1 MKKKLLFV
9 LLALA
14 CCFACAWVFA
24 ACGDDTPA
32 HTHTMAYHSA
42 KAPTCT
48 EDGSV
53 EYWSCSD
60 CGKNF
65 SDEVGEKEITT
76 VTVPAKGHSFGE
88 WQTVREATCM
98 EEGEQTRSCSAC
110 GEVET
115 NKLPLVAHGLIERK
129 ATNATCTKDGN
140 TAYWECETCGKY
152 FEDKDGKQEITDK
165 TSVIIAAHH
174 VYGDSWQHNETEH
187 WQVCENCGEPA
198 EKQEHKLGEDY
209 SCEVCGYEIPLYTV
223 DDDGEYI
230 FNIPAMVDVLTNWI
244 QGDNQYSKDYLAEF
258 WMTENARLV
267 KVLYLNAN
275 INYNFGVIVIA
286 EINGERNSTTINF
299 NDENFYIKIQDKT
312 IKTMND
318 LKKYLWS
325 TNYKQFRPENSITY
339 EYTTID
345 ATPAQLSE
353 FNLMT
358 KNILTKIATKGF
370 QTESIKNPYQNPIP
384 EYANAEVLF
393 GFKTEAG
400 GMVAGLDFGYFQ
412 SWEQYYVLNINGN
425 LEFVKIGIASSVT
438 VGDYV
443 ATEKGN
449 VLSANDKGYLLNVN
463 LFERTPIA
471 AENTELFDGI
481 IKSESVTVGGLRYD
495 IVGDCA
501 VVAPL
506 QSDTISGNVNIPAQI
521 TFQNKTYA
529 VTAIAGCAFYNNDT
543 ITAVTIPESV
553 TEIGEAAFYSC
564 GELTNVILPNNINS
578 IENDVFS
585 YCQKL
590 TTLIIPDGVKSIG
603 NYAFISCHS
612 LSNITIPNS
621 ITSIGNQAFDFCSSL
636 VDIIYKGTKEEW
648 KAIEGRPT
656 WTNYTSN
663 FIVHCTDGEITKD

>member
-1 MKKKLLFV
+1 MKKKLLLI

-14 CCFACAWVFA
+14 CCFACALGFA
-24 ACGDDTPA
+24 ACGENTPT
-32 HTHTMAYHSA
+32 HTHNMTYHAA

-60 CGKNF
+60 CNKNF
-65 SDEVGEKEITT
+65 SDVAGENEITDIT
-76 VTVPAKGHSFGE
+76 VAATGHSFGE
-88 WQTVREATCM
+88 WQTVRAATCT

-110 GEVET
+110 GETEKQT
-115 NKLPLVAHGLIERK
+115 LPLAAHTLIEKK
-129 ATNATCTKDGN
+129 ATDATCTKDGN

-152 FEDKDGKQEITDK
+152 FEDKDGKQEITEK

-174 VYGDSWQHNETEH
+174 VYGDNYEHNDTEH

-198 EKQEHKLGEDY
+198 EKQEHTLGEDY
-209 SCEVCGYEIPLYTV
+209 SCEVCGYEVPLYTV

-267 KVLYLNAN
+267 KVLYLNTD

-286 EINGERNSTTINF
+286 EINGDRNITTINF
-299 NDENFYIKIQDKT
+299 NDENFYIKIQNKT
-312 IKTMND
+312 IKAIND
-318 LKKYLWS
+318 LKKYLWA
-325 TNYKQFRPENSITY
+325 TNYKQFRPEDSITY
-339 EYTTID
+339 EYSTID

-370 QTESIKNPYQNPIP
+370 QGSSIKDTPVNPIP
-384 EYANAEVLF
+384 EYANAQVLF
-393 GFKTEAG
+393 GFKTEKSG
-400 GMVAGLDFGYFQ
+400 TSAGLDLGYVR
-412 SWEQYYVLNINGN
+412 SWEQYYILNINGD
-425 LEFVKIGIASSVT
+425 LEFVKIYISSSVT

-449 VLSANDKGYLLNVN
+449 VLSANDKGYLLYVDE
-463 LFERTPIA
+463 FERTPIA
-471 AENTELFDGI
+471 AEYMELFDGT

-506 QSDTISGNVNIPAQI
+506 QADTISGNVNIPAQI

-529 VTAIAGCAFYNNDT
+529 VTAIAGCAFYNNDA

-553 TEIGEAAFYSC
+553 TEIEEVALYRC
-564 GELTNVILPNNINS
+564 GSLTRISFNGTMAQWNAI
-578 IENDVFS
+578 
-585 YCQKL
+585 
-590 TTLIIPDGVKSIG
+590 TKSL
-603 NYAFISCHS
+603 HW
-612 LSNITIPNS
+612 
-621 ITSIGNQAFDFCSSL
+621 D
-636 VDIIYKGTKEEW
+636 
-648 KAIEGRPT
+648 
-656 WTNYTSN
+656 NYTDN
-663 FIVHCTDGEITKD
+663 YTVYCTDGEITKD

>member
-14 CCFACAWVFA
+14 CCFACAWGFA

-32 HTHTMAYHSA
+32 HTHKMAYHAA

-65 SDEVGEKEITT
+65 SDEAGEKEITT
-76 VTVPAKGHSFGE
+76 VTVPAAGHSFGE

-98 EEGEQTRSCSAC
+98 EKGEQTRSCSAC

-115 NKLPLVAHGLIERK
+115 NKLPLAAHGLIERK

-140 TAYWECETCGKY
+140 TAYWECEACGKY

-230 FNIPAMVDVLTNWI
+230 FNIPAMLDVLNEDTGNGTTWI
-244 QGDNQYSKDYLAEF
+244 SEYYND
-258 WMTENARLV
+258 
-267 KVLYLNAN
+267 LYLNISNFTVDDIIFINASISKIEIGLLATDGSTNLKQYGLIINDGSKWDEFVAN
-275 INYNFGVIVIA
+275 HDN
-286 EINGERNSTTINF
+286 NS
-299 NDENFYIKIQDKT
+299 
-312 IKTMND
+312 
-318 LKKYLWS
+318 LKK
-325 TNYKQFRPENSITY
+325 FREFLTFTSKPFERENSINY

-345 ATPAQLSE
+345 ATPEQLSE

-370 QTESIKNPYQNPIP
+370 QSSSVKDTPVNPIP
-384 EYANAEVLF
+384 EYANAQVLF
-393 GFKTEAG
+393 GFKTEPKRNTIGADLG
-400 GMVAGLDFGYFQ
+400 NIRYWQ
-412 SWEQYYVLNINGN
+412 HYYVLNINDK
-425 LEFVKIGIASSVT
+425 LEFCNIDITSSY
-438 VGDYV
+438 DRV
-443 ATEKGN
+443 ANEKTN
-449 VLSANDKGYLLNVN
+449 VLNANDNGYIITKI
-463 LFERTPIA
+463 ERTPIA
-471 AENTELFDGI
+471 AENIELFDGI

-506 QSDTISGNVNIPAQI
+506 QADTISGNVNIPAQI
-521 TFQNKTYA
+521 TYQNKTYA

-553 TEIGEAAFYSC
+553 TEIGEVALYSC
-564 GELTNVILPNNINS
+564 GSLTR
-578 IENDVFS
+578 
-585 YCQKL
+585 
-590 TTLIIPDGVKSIG
+590 
-603 NYAFISCHS
+603 ISF
-612 LSNITIPNS
+612 NGTMAQWNS
-621 ITSIGNQAFDFCSSL
+621 ITKSL
-636 VDIIYKGTKEEW
+636 HWDKYTD
-648 KAIEGRPT
+648 
-656 WTNYTSN
+656 NYT
-663 FIVHCTDGEITKD
+663 VYCTDGEITKD